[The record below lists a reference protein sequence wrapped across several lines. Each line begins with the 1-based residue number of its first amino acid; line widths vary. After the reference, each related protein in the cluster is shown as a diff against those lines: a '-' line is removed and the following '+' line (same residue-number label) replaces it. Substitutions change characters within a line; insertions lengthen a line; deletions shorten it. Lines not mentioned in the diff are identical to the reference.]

1 MIIIPIKPH
10 LVDVDFKRNFDFW
23 ENCTYVDKMVGN
35 ELPGPTFLQICLW
48 DMKSL
53 HKLCVMQSIQVI
65 DCPSGG
71 HIFYLIIYWQSSKN
85 KH

>member
-10 LVDVDFKRNFDFW
+10 LVDVDYKRNLDFW

-48 DMKSL
+48 DMKPL
-53 HKLCVMQSIQVI
+53 YKLCV
-65 DCPSGG
+65 
-71 HIFYLIIYWQSSKN
+71 WSSQLKSLTA
-85 KH
+85 HPVAIHFMW